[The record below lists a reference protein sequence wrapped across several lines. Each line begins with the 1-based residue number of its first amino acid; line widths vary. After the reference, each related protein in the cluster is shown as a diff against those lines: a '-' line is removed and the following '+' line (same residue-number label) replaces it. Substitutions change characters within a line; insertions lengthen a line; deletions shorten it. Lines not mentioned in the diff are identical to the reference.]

1 MAYVIHIY
9 ARTEI
14 FIIAGVHQIRLR
26 SLLQIP
32 DAGIL
37 FCTFAVLFNAG
48 SSIAARIAIMAIT
61 TSSSINVNL
70 FNIIS
75 WLLLH
80 HFVFLTFSG
89 RESVVSVYY
98 TKLPAQKQ
106 ERQPFRRYDSS
117 GK

>member
-1 MAYVIHIY
+1 MFIPSATCFWFPAQVIVR
-9 ARTEI
+9 ARSRAP
-14 FIIAGVHQIRLR
+14 F
-26 SLLQIP
+26 S
-32 DAGIL
+32 
-37 FCTFAVLFNAG
+37 AG